1 MSISDCFRSTGPCMF
16 DDCHQGA
23 AYLMYGYLGAYHWS
37 AQVFYAC
44 HEHVEQLAALH
55 HVTASDIVPF

>member
-1 MSISDCFRSTGPCMF
+1 MF

-23 AYLMYGYLGAYHWS
+23 AYLMHGYLGAYHWS
-37 AQVFYAC
+37 AQVLYAC

-55 HVTASDIVPF
+55 HVTASDIVPYDDKVPY